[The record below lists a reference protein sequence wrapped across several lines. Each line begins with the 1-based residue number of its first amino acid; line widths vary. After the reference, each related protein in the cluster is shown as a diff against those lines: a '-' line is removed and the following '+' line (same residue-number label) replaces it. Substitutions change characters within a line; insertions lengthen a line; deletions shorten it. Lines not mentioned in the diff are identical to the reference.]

1 MRSGENCSGDLPCY
15 TISAVCSVWFEL
27 ENPSALQ
34 CHSGRASQR
43 SKAMMST
50 FFSRWFAA
58 ALLQHLMQTFF
69 IVNFHEKSTLH
80 ENLRKTKKKF
90 SLTSSQQPTAFIS
103 YFQCCEHSSSALINE
118 ISWERCFFLCFAT
131 SDLNAAFVY
140 LMKIS
145 NFAFDPLSHHAPLTR
160 HESKTTTTEVR
171 NLMIGGR

>member
-1 MRSGENCSGDLPCY
+1 MRSEKSCSGDLPCY

-69 IVNFHEKSTLH
+69 IVNFLEKSTLH
-80 ENLRKTKKKF
+80 RNFRKTKKF
-90 SLTSSQQPTAFIS
+90 SLVESTAIFYI
-103 YFQCCEHSSSALINE
+103 FPMLRAEHSSSALINE
-118 ISWERCFFLCFAT
+118 ISWERFFSLCFAT
-131 SDLNAAFVY
+131 SDLNVRAAFVY